1 MIRSFNEMHLS
12 APMLDAIARAGYT
25 SPTPIQARA
34 IGIALDGKDL
44 IGCAQTGTGK
54 TAAFAIPII
63 ERLCASRPGAGARA
77 LVLAPTRELALQI
90 AEHFAMLGG
99 ARGLRTVTL
108 IGGEPMGP
116 QLAGLQRRPDVIVA
130 TPGRLFDHLE
140 RRSLGLGTL
149 RIVVLDEAD
158 RMLDMGFA
166 PQVERILR
174 VTPLDRQTLCFSATM
189 PIEVETLVR
198 RHLVRP
204 VRIEVGVS
212 AKPVAKVTQH
222 LYKAAT
228 QDKTPLLLKLLGEEL
243 GRTLVFTRTK
253 HRADRVARAVGAAGH
268 RVTRLHADRS
278 MSQRREALDGFRNG
292 RYRVLIATDIA
303 ARGIDVPEI
312 AHVVNF
318 DMPHTAEDY
327 IHRIGRTARAEA
339 SGRATS
345 FASPEEHEQLRVIE
359 RHLGHQVPRHCLY
372 FGSAPRRRA
381 WLLPRDGLWRARL
394 S

>member
-25 SPTPIQARA
+25 NPTPIQARA

-116 QLAGLQRRPDVIVA
+116 QLA
-130 TPGRLFDHLE
+130 
-140 RRSLGLGTL
+140 
-149 RIVVLDEAD
+149 
-158 RMLDMGFA
+158 
-166 PQVERILR
+166 RILA

-189 PIEVETLVR
+189 PEEVERLVR
-198 RHLVRP
+198 KHLSRP
-204 VRIEVGVS
+204 ERVEVGTV
-212 AKPVAKVTQH
+212 AKPVAAVTQR
-222 LYKAAT
+222 LYAT
-228 QDKTPLLLKLLGEEL
+228 DNREKMPLLLQLLGEER
-243 GRTLVFTRTK
+243 GQTLVFTRTK
-253 HRADRVARAVGAAGH
+253 HRADRLARAVAAAGH
-268 RVTRLHADRS
+268 RVTRLHADRT
-278 MSQRREALDGFRNG
+278 MSQRREALDGFRAG
-292 RYRVLIATDIA
+292 RYRVLVATDIA

-312 AHVVNF
+312 SHVVNF
-318 DMPHTAEDY
+318 DLPHTPEDY

-345 FASPEEHEQLRVIE
+345 FAAPEEHEQLRAIE
-359 RHLGHQVPRHCLY
+359 RHLGHPVPRH
-372 FGSAPRRRA
+372 FVTPAMGAGITGA
-381 WLLPRDGLWRARL
+381 
-394 S
+394 